1 MGTLASV
8 AANIAGAKTKPGD
21 FYPKSPSDQNQ
32 PSENTDPQGLLDL
45 FQSIKSS

>member
-8 AANIAGAKTKPGD
+8 AANIAGAKTEPGD

-45 FQSIKSS
+45 FQTIKSS